1 MERYCGLGHEEFPGR
16 GLSYDTGCPFAPQRS
31 SFYLGSSTE
40 GIRRICCHPI
50 CFSWKKLLYLALPM
64 AFLCRTQLLQCM
76 CRTKCVLLCMV
87 RCCFSEMVFLT
98 SARCTN
104 TLPCITSCASLASSF
119 NVSLPLFLLR
129 CPPGSKTNY
138 RLDLLVLDDRASEC
152 CSAGSPF
159 NSSESEAA

>member
-76 CRTKCVLLCMV
+76 YVSNQMCFIVYGSLLFF
-87 RCCFSEMVFLT
+87 RNDFSHFSQMHQYPPMYHLLRIPRLLFQRL
-98 SARCTN
+98 S
-104 TLPCITSCASLASSF
+104 SSF
-119 NVSLPLFLLR
+119 PSKMPARFQNQLP
-129 CPPGSKTNY
+129 P
-138 RLDLLVLDDRASEC
+138 RLSCL
-152 CSAGSPF
+152 G
-159 NSSESEAA
+159 